1 MEQHDDY
8 GFAPS
13 FRKGGMGWISVTS
26 HASQVKQS
34 AHDKV

>member
-1 MEQHDDY
+1 MEQHDSC

-13 FRKGGMGWISVTS
+13 FRKGGMGWISVIS
-26 HASQVKQS
+26 HALQVKQS